1 VIWLV
6 ALASGYVLGA
16 RADREDFDDV
26 VQALRAVLDS
36 EEVHDLVVAVRGH
49 VGHALRN
56 LADIVEQ
63 HQAAATSVRATAT
76 SVVGADLVDRVRRLV
91 GEPVSPQ

>member
-1 VIWLV
+1 MIWLV

-16 RADREDFDDV
+16 RADKEDFDDV

-36 EEVHDLVVAVRGH
+36 EEVHDLVVTVRGH
-49 VGHALRN
+49 LGHALRN

-63 HQAAATSVRATAT
+63 ATSVRATAT

-91 GEPVSPQ
+91 GESVSPQ

>member
-1 VIWLV
+1 MIWLV
-6 ALASGYVLGA
+6 ALAAGYVLGA
-16 RADREDFDDV
+16 RADKEDFDDV

-36 EEVHDLVVAVRGH
+36 EEVHDLVVTVRGH